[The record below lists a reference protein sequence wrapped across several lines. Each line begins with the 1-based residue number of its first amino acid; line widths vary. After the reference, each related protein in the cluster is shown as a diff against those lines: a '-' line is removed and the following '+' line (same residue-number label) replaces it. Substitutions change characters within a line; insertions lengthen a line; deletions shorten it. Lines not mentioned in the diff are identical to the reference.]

1 MSTANEKLLQDEV
14 KGLNEQLYASYA
26 RVIKLL
32 DKVDTL
38 DKTIADQSD
47 IIDELVEKSGSG
59 NTNG

>member
-47 IIDELVEKSGSG
+47 IIDELVEKSGSKYTSG
-59 NTNG
+59 